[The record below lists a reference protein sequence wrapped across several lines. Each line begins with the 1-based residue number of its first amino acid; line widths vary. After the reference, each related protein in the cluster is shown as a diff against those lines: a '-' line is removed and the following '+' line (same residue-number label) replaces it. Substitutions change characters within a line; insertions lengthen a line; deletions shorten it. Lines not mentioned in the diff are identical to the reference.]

1 MNPGAKV
8 FQRSSDIR
16 TVKKKCNIFVR
27 NVAFFS
33 ISILLDLKQNGQ
45 TLRILLFKN
54 YTIKNFNLEIDL
66 PNFFDIIVLYRNIL
80 TGIEVTSIETKGGFY
95 ITQIKQLQ
103 DRIFERLLLDNG
115 IEISGGQGRI
125 LFILWKTD
133 NLTISE
139 ISEKTSL
146 AKNTVSVVING
157 MVNKGIVE
165 RNINPHNRRQTIVSL
180 TEYAKSLQE
189 KYELV
194 SQQMNAL
201 FYQGFSEEEQ
211 REFERYL
218 ARILKTLTENLH
230 TDK

>member
-1 MNPGAKV
+1 M
-8 FQRSSDIR
+8 IY
-16 TVKKKCNIFVR
+16 
-27 NVAFFS
+27 
-33 ISILLDLKQNGQ
+33 L
-45 TLRILLFKN
+45 
-54 YTIKNFNLEIDL
+54 
-66 PNFFDIIVLYRNIL
+66 
-80 TGIEVTSIETKGGFY
+80 ETKGGFY

-103 DRIFERLLLDNG
+103 DRIFERLLLENG

-180 TEYAKSLQE
+180 TDYAKSLQDN
-189 KYELV
+189 YEIV
-194 SQQMNAL
+194 SQQMNVL

-211 REFERYL
+211 RQFEGYL
-218 ARILKTLTENLH
+218 ARILETLIENLH
-230 TDK
+230 SN